1 MTTTHAG
8 NGGIL
13 FRSVSERTFLFYFL
27 AASAVIGPVVVL
39 GVGVPYMWAQSRETA
54 YVLIA
59 AAALDFAVTMFIAF
73 AFRYVEV
80 TFDGRHVRIG
90 SGIFK
95 TSIPVAEVVSAE
107 AVTGTGGRRSRGREY
122 IKLITAS
129 GAYRAPCRNAQTLV
143 RLIQY
148 HRPGGG

>member
-1 MTTTHAG
+1 MTTARA
-8 NGGIL
+8 GGIL
-13 FRSVSERTFLFYFL
+13 FRSSVERTALFYLL
-27 AASAVIGPVVVL
+27 AASAVIGP
-39 GVGVPYMWAQSRETA
+39 GVIVAFVAPHFWAQARDTA
-54 YVLIA
+54 YILIA
-59 AAALDFAVTMFIAF
+59 VAAMDFAVTWFIAF
-73 AFRYVEV
+73 AFRRVEV
-80 TFDGRHVRIG
+80 TFDGRLVRAG

-122 IKLITAS
+122 IKLITA
-129 GAYRAPCRNAQTLV
+129 GGVYRAPCRNAQTLV

>member
-1 MTTTHAG
+1 MTATHA
-8 NGGIL
+8 GGIL
-13 FRSVSERTFLFYFL
+13 FRSVGERTLLFYLL
-27 AASAVIGPVVVL
+27 AASAVIGPAVVL
-39 GVGVPYMWAQSRETA
+39 GFAVPHFWTQARDTA
-54 YVLIA
+54 YVLMA
-59 AAALDFAVTMFIAF
+59 AAAVDFAVTWVIAF
-73 AFRYVEV
+73 AFRRVEV

-122 IKLITAS
+122 VNLVTAN

-143 RLIQY
+143 QLIQY

>member
-1 MTTTHAG
+1 MTTTRAG
-8 NGGIL
+8 TGGIL
-13 FRSVSERTFLFYFL
+13 FRSVSERTFLFYLL
-27 AASAVIGPVVVL
+27 AASAVIGPGVVL
-39 GVGVPYMWAQSRETA
+39 GFGVPYLWAQSRETA
-54 YVLIA
+54 YVLMA
-59 AAALDFAVTMFIAF
+59 AAAFDFAITMFVAF

-80 TFDGRHVRIG
+80 TFDGRRVRVG

-95 TSIPVAEVVSAE
+95 NSIPVAEVVSAE

-122 IKLITAS
+122 IKLITAN

>member
-1 MTTTHAG
+1 MTTARAG
-8 NGGIL
+8 TGGIL
-13 FRSVSERTFLFYFL
+13 FRSVSERRFLFYLL
-27 AASAVIGPVVVL
+27 AASAVIGPGVVL
-39 GVGVPYMWAQSRETA
+39 GVGVPHFWTQARDTA
-54 YVLIA
+54 YVLMA
-59 AAALDFAVTMFIAF
+59 AAAFDFAITMFVAF